1 MEIIKEPS
9 ELLKYIKR
17 RKPEFKSI
25 GFVPTMGA
33 LHQGHISLIECS
45 KKENDFTICSIFVNP
60 IQFNNAQDFILYPK
74 NQEEDFKMLENA
86 GCDLVFMPAAESMY
100 TEEPRIKIDFGSLEL
115 VMEGKFRPG
124 HFNGVAIVVA
134 KLFHIVQPDISYFG
148 QKDLQQYLIIK
159 QMVKDLSFP
168 IELRSCPVIREK
180 DGLAMSSRNQRLTPK
195 GRPIAAKLN
204 ESLLLAARL
213 LGNSTVESTKAK
225 IRDFYK
231 NIKEIKLEYFEIT
244 DSETLMPIKDVKEHK
259 GIAICVAAY
268 IDGVRLID
276 NILI

>member
-86 GCDLVFMPAAESMY
+86 GCDLVFMPSAESMY

-134 KLFHIVQPDISYFG
+134 KLFHLVQPDISYFG

-180 DGLAMSSRNQRLTPK
+180 DGLAMSSRNQRLTSK

-204 ESLLLAARL
+204 ESLLLAAKL
-213 LGNSTVESTKAK
+213 LENSSVENTKAK

-268 IDGVRLID
+268 LDGVRLID

>member
-17 RKPEFKSI
+17 IKPEFKSI

-86 GCDLVFMPAAESMY
+86 GCDLLFMPSAESMY
-100 TEEPRIKIDFGSLEL
+100 AEEPRIKIDFGSLEL

-195 GRPIAAKLN
+195 GRPIAAKLH
-204 ESLLLAARL
+204 ESLLLASRL
-213 LGNSTVESTKAK
+213 LENSTVENTKAK

>member
-86 GCDLVFMPAAESMY
+86 GCDLLFMPSAESMY
-100 TEEPRIKIDFGSLEL
+100 AEEPRIKIDFGSLEL

-204 ESLLLAARL
+204 ESLLLAAKL
-213 LGNSTVESTKAK
+213 LENSTVESTKAK

>member
-9 ELLKYIKR
+9 ELIKYIKR

-86 GCDLVFMPAAESMY
+86 GCDLVFMPSAEAMY

-134 KLFHIVQPDISYFG
+134 KLFHIVQPDVSYFG

-195 GRPIAAKLN
+195 GRPVAAKLN
-204 ESLLLAARL
+204 ESLLLAAKL
-213 LGNSTVESTKAK
+213 LENSTVETTKAK

-268 IDGVRLID
+268 LDGVRLID

>member
-86 GCDLVFMPAAESMY
+86 GCDLLFMPSADSMY
-100 TEEPRIKIDFGSLEL
+100 TDEPRLKIDFGSLEL

-134 KLFHIVQPDISYFG
+134 KLFNIVQPDISYFG

-213 LGNSTVESTKAK
+213 LENSTVESTKAK

-231 NIKEIKLEYFEIT
+231 NMKEIKLEYFEIT

>member
-9 ELLKYIKR
+9 ELIKYIKR

-86 GCDLVFMPAAESMY
+86 GCDLVFMPSAEVMY

-204 ESLLLAARL
+204 ESLLLAAKL
-213 LGNSTVESTKAK
+213 LENSTVESTKAK

-268 IDGVRLID
+268 LDGVRLID

>member
-86 GCDLVFMPAAESMY
+86 GCDLLFMPSADSMY

-213 LGNSTVESTKAK
+213 LENSTVESTKAK